1 MGFAQVSRTCF
12 GRALHALLH
21 LDDHYGVV
29 NVEVPRSA
37 PIDLTPVTTSQPSPP
52 DPDETPSPAPLT
64 PTSPPANND
73 TVWWIII
80 LSLFLLFLLVVLVFI
95 CCIVRLRNE
104 NKKLQK
110 TKSLQPTRYIEMT
123 PQFPNSRGLSL
134 SLPPSPMPLTSS
146 DFDAKG
152 IPPNF
157 NDSANG
163 LTAYTDSVNGLRETA
178 GDSGLNPSNAPPSSV
193 HSSLAGAAGAT
204 SLATSQTQSRPFTS
218 TPMHL
223 AADSASEVETSGLP
237 SEQHFSTESLPP
249 LNIAPVQTQGLVV
262 NNQVVVTPRSTR
274 NLHRQSLSDLDM
286 QSVPQNYQ
294 MRPAVATPRSSRNLL
309 AAQNG
314 VPVTPIS
321 RNPRR
326 PPIQVDDSLSSASPG
341 VGLQPTTPISR
352 NPRRPPIQ
360 VDDSLSSASPGVSLQ
375 PTTPSNR
382 GLRRLLVQPD
392 DVPGS
397 VLGINQSFTPN
408 SQSFTPSSQPFTPS
422 NRGLRRLVIP
432 DDGSNSTPFPA
443 TQSSR
448 GLRRLVVSADDNMNL
463 NAQVTTPT
471 NRAIHRPF
479 VASEDGTRSIQ
490 ALQPMTPCGR
500 NLRQVQYQQVAQ
512 LPQVPYQSRRNFAF
526 DDAQNGGQGGVA
538 GVQQGSAVQGHGL
551 VQSDGAQRRFSPSLS
566 SQGNAMNSSSRRF

>member
-12 GRALHALLH
+12 GRASRALLH
-21 LDDHYGVV
+21 LDGHYGVV
-29 NVEVPRSA
+29 NTEVPRSA

-73 TVWWIII
+73 AVWWIII

-110 TKSLQPTRYIEMT
+110 TKSLQPTRNIEMT
-123 PQFPNSRGLSL
+123 PQSPYSRGLSL

-152 IPPNF
+152 LPPNF

-178 GDSGLNPSNAPPSSV
+178 GDSGLNPSNAPPSSA

-314 VPVTPIS
+314 APVTPIS

-326 PPIQVDDSLSSASPG
+326 S
-341 VGLQPTTPISR
+341 
-352 NPRRPPIQ
+352 PIQ

-479 VASEDGTRSIQ
+479 VASEDGARSIQ
-490 ALQPMTPCGR
+490 ALQPMTPSGR

>member
-21 LDDHYGVV
+21 LDGHYGVV
-29 NVEVPRSA
+29 NTEVPRSA

-123 PQFPNSRGLSL
+123 PQSPNSRGLSR

-152 IPPNF
+152 LPPNF

-178 GDSGLNPSNAPPSSV
+178 GDSGLNPSNAPPSSA

-341 VGLQPTTPISR
+341 VGLQPTTP
-352 NPRRPPIQ
+352 
-360 VDDSLSSASPGVSLQ
+360 
-375 PTTPSNR
+375 SNR

-392 DVPGS
+392 DVRGS

-443 TQSSR
+443 TPCSR

-490 ALQPMTPCGR
+490 ALQPMTPSGR